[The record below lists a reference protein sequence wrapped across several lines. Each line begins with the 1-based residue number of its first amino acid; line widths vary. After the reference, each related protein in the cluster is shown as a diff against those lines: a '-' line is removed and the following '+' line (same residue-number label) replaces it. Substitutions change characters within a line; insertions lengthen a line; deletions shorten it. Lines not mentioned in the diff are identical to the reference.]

1 MMTTIERRLK
11 SLRDVAFQEEQDYH
25 QLILAEKDINVS
37 SSSICPAMSIN
48 LTIFIT
54 LLLDHRP
61 QKVGLGR
68 DSVCDYV
75 KLV

>member
-37 SSSICPAMSIN
+37 SSSICAAMSVN
-48 LTIFIT
+48 LTIFIAFV
-54 LLLDHRP
+54 LDHRP

-68 DSVCDYV
+68 NSVCDQV
-75 KLV
+75 KLI